1 MAARLCRTG
10 CYENGEPRHSA
21 NTFVGQESQEQSDA
35 ELPRLSAAPISR
47 GAQCMPLERVP
58 GEWSV
63 LLIYE
68 IHSFYATDAL
78 KSTDGLSRG
87 HCSPLSTST
96 RFDSST
102 ATSTP
107 PQRLA
112 AQLLLEHQRSR
123 TSTQHQDRIEGAL
136 LDHHAAQ
143 CDRPIGT
150 QHDVIGLAARATL
163 FSKHI
168 SFWRA
173 RSRRTR
179 SR

>member
-1 MAARLCRTG
+1 MKM
-10 CYENGEPRHSA
+10 
-21 NTFVGQESQEQSDA
+21 V
-35 ELPRLSAAPISR
+35 SR
-47 GAQCMPLERVP
+47 GIRPIRSSGKNRKSSPTQNCPVFQLLQSAGAHNACLLNAFRVS
-58 GEWSV
+58 GRFCSYMRSTISMR
-63 LLIYE
+63 LTR
-68 IHSFYATDAL
+68 SKARTD
-78 KSTDGLSRG
+78 
-87 HCSPLSTST
+87 SPVNIVHRSAHP
-96 RFDSST
+96 RD
-102 ATSTP
+102 STP

-173 RSRRTR
+173 RSRRT
-179 SR
+179 